1 MLHVF
6 RRNMQRQIEQ
16 VLENLRTLS
25 QEKSNAIKNILSRYV
40 NGEIGLD
47 ETYYELMD
55 NDLIPMPQRCTMF
68 VKHETSPE
76 EEENFKNYI
85 RNKII

>member
-1 MLHVF
+1 
-6 RRNMQRQIEQ
+6 MQRQIEQ
-16 VLENLRTLS
+16 ALENLGTLS

-47 ETYYELMD
+47 EAYYELMD

-68 VKHETSPE
+68 VKQETSLE
-76 EEENFKNYI
+76 QEENFKNYI
-85 RNKII
+85 KLKLYI